1 MINKKS
7 AVKDKKENKKGVS
20 GIELKKSKIDK
31 RLTIATWVLILGTWY
46 IVTKIGIF
54 SSTLVPAPYKV
65 WTTFLD
71 ILENGYNQNSLF
83 MHLGASFRR
92 LFMAMGLA
100 ILTSIPLGLLSG
112 YSNKVKSVVDSIV
125 EFYRPLPP
133 LAYYTLLILW
143 FGIDDTSK
151 VILLFL
157 AGFAPIYIACVSG
170 VSKINED
177 YILSAKSLGASRK
190 KIFFKIVLPACM
202 PEIFT
207 GIRTS
212 MGVAYTTLVSAE
224 MVAATSG
231 IGWMVLD
238 ASNFLKS
245 DVIFVGVI
253 IMGITGITID
263 YGLRYLEKKIVYW
276 KGYV

>member
-1 MINKKS
+1 MGIKKS
-7 AVKDKKENKKGVS
+7 ADKTKKINKTA
-20 GIELKKSKIDK
+20 GIELKKDKIDK
-31 RLTIATWVLILGTWY
+31 RLTILTWTLILGSWY
-46 IVTKIGIF
+46 VITRMGVF
-54 SSTLVPAPYKV
+54 SSTLVPSPYKV
-65 WTTFLD
+65 WTTFLH
-71 ILENGYNQNSLF
+71 ILENGYNKDSLF
-83 MHLGASFRR
+83 LHLGASFRR
-92 LFMAMGLA
+92 LFLAMFFA
-100 ILTSIPLGLLSG
+100 IITSIPLGLLSG

-133 LAYYTLLILW
+133 LAYYTLLVLW

-190 KIFFKIVLPACM
+190 KIFFKIVLPASM

-263 YGLRYLEKKIVYW
+263 FGLRYLEKKIVYW